1 MLHEPPVVRHAH
13 EPEVLE
19 VRERQP
25 ARLLREEAAEA
36 EDRRL
41 GHGGAG
47 RRPRAACVRLH
58 RCVLRTDAGLAAGP
72 AQVHSSCR
80 WRAAQRRA
88 KLQGGQR

>member
-19 VRERQP
+19 VREGQP
-25 ARLLREEAAEA
+25 ARLLGEEAAEA

-47 RRPRAACVRLH
+47 ASPELRPTASAALGA
-58 RCVLRTDAGLAAGP
+58 VLRTDAGMPLRAGST
-72 AQVHSSCR
+72 ALVG
-80 WRAAQRRA
+80 RA
-88 KLQGGQR
+88 